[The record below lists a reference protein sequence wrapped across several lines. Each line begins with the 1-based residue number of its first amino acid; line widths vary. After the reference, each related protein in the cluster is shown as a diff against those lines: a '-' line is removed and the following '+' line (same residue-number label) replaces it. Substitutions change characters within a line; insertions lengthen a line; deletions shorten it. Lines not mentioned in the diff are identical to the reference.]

1 MDQNDQRNFLIAI
14 VLTVVFLFA
23 YQSLVLDPAAERQRA
38 QSEARQQLEGAQQ
51 VSPDGDPSAGAPVQ
65 RTVDM
70 EEALAADDRII
81 FDAGAVDGS
90 IRLKGARL
98 DDLSLKRHRVTVE
111 EDAPEVRLLSPEN
124 TEFGYYGF
132 LGWIDATDRE
142 DPDVIAGSNTSWSLA
157 SGSTLTDERPVTL
170 ELERGGL
177 RISREI
183 SVDDNYMF
191 SFTDTVRNTTGA
203 EIVLQPVSAI
213 RRYGDWKAF
222 LEATDPGSSR
232 NLGLVHTGVIGVLD
246 GSLEQMKYNTLQKG
260 KKTESGTSSEGG
272 WWGFTDKYWMTTIVP
287 PPNTAFEARS
297 SYTPAV
303 REPSG
308 RERVETQV
316 YGQVLALAPGEEV
329 TVTNRLF
336 AGAKELDVLQQYEK
350 DLGVPRFNDAVDWGR
365 FYFLT
370 KPFFWALKLFQGW
383 VSGLGAVS
391 FGVAILILTVV
402 IKAIFFPLQNKAY
415 ASMSKMKKLT
425 EPMKEIRERFAAD
438 KQRQQQEI
446 MKLYQKEK
454 VNPLAGCL
462 PILIQI
468 PIFFAL
474 YKTLIVTIEMRH
486 APFFGWI
493 NDLSAPDPTAIGNL
507 FGLLGGLYTAAD
519 VKSMFLIGAILG
531 VGAWPILY
539 GLTMWGVQ
547 SLNPPPPDPMQRK
560 IFMFLPIVLTF
571 VFAGFAAGLVIY
583 WTWSNVLSL
592 IQQYVIMRRQGV
604 DTQLDKLI
612 RRLRQPKAEVPPGE

>member
-14 VLTVVFLFA
+14 VLTVIFLFA
-23 YQSLVLDPAAERQRA
+23 YQALVLDPAAREQQARM
-38 QSEARQQLEGAQQ
+38 EAREQIEASQQ
-51 VSPDGDPSAGAPVQ
+51 VTPDTEDAPSR

-70 EEALAADDRII
+70 EEALAADQRIR

-98 DDLSLKRHRVTVE
+98 DDLSLKRHRVTVDE
-111 EDAPEVRLLSPEN
+111 TSPEVRLLSPES
-124 TEFGYYGF
+124 TQFGYFSF
-132 LGWIDATDRE
+132 LGWIDATNPE
-142 DPDVIAGSNTSWSLA
+142 DPGVIAGSNSNWSLA
-157 SGSTLTDERPVTL
+157 SGSQLTPDSPVTL
-170 ELERGGL
+170 ELERDGL
-177 RISREI
+177 RISRVI

-191 SFTDTVRNTTGA
+191 TFADTVTNSTGT

-232 NLGLVHTGVIGVLD
+232 NLGLVHTGLIGMLD
-246 GSLEQMKYNTLQKG
+246 GKLEQLKYNTLQKG
-260 KKTESGTSSEGG
+260 KKTEGGTSNEGG

-287 PPNTAFEARS
+287 DPNGAFEARS
-297 SYTPAV
+297 SYTSAV
-303 REPSG
+303 RDPTG
-308 RERVETQV
+308 RERLEAQV
-316 YGQVLALAPGEEV
+316 YGQVLSLAPGES
-329 TVTNRLF
+329 TTLTNRVF
-336 AGAKELDVLQQYEK
+336 SGAKELDVLQLYEK
-350 DLGVPRFNDAVDWGR
+350 ELGVPRFNDAVDWGR

-370 KPFFWALKLFQGW
+370 KPFFWALKIFQGW

-507 FGLLGGLYTAAD
+507 FGLLGGVFSAAD
-519 VKSMFLIGAILG
+519 AKSVFLIGTIIG
-531 VGAWPILY
+531 VGAWPIMY

-560 IFMFLPIVLTF
+560 IFMFLPIVFTF

-604 DTQLDKLI
+604 ETQLDKLI
-612 RRLRQPKAEVPPGE
+612 KRLRTPKAEVPPGE